1 MFRVLARFQIT
12 GRGTVVVLDGVTD
25 PPVGRPLTARVT
37 RPDGSCLDAVA
48 YKGWPPRSSA
58 EPVESEHVLLR
69 SVEKADIPEGGL
81 VAIMP

>member
-1 MFRVLARFQIT
+1 MSSVSARCRIT

-25 PPVGRPLTARVT
+25 PPVGRPSTARVT

-48 YKGWPPRSSA
+48 YKGWPPRSGA
-58 EPVESEHVLLR
+58 KPVESEHVLLR

-81 VAIMP
+81 VALTP